1 MILVRHLM
9 IVGGSSIAEIH
20 AVTTLKIEGAT
31 VRATLNSY
39 DDERR
44 MLQLGM
50 KEVLIPFAALL
61 VPEAGGDPAKAVT
74 LWLAS
79 PDGPLPGG
87 TLLDP
92 DPIEGTRSQMLAE
105 IERQRDVANTKAD
118 QLASEIAKATAEQLP
133 TIVVNETPN
142 STAGEADV

>member
-9 IVGGSSIAEIH
+9 IVGGIGIAEIH

-31 VRATLNSY
+31 VRATINSY
-39 DDERR
+39 DGEQR

-50 KEVLIPFAALL
+50 REVLVPFAALL

-74 LWLAS
+74 LWLVS
-79 PDGPLPGG
+79 PDGPLSGG
-87 TLLDP
+87 TLLEP

-105 IERQRDVANTKAD
+105 IERQRAAANAKAD
-118 QLASEIAKATAEQLP
+118 QLASAIAKATAEQLP
-133 TIVVNETPN
+133 TIVVSETPN
-142 STAGEADV
+142 NTAGASDV